1 MKLAIGMVELNS
13 IAKGIETCDYM
24 VKSARVELLR
34 SATTCPGKYLI
45 LIGGETGDV
54 KTAVAEGIS
63 RGGGNVV
70 DSLLL
75 PNVHPAVI
83 PAVRGKT
90 QPSAYGAL
98 GVLETRTVAA
108 AVTAADAAAKAA
120 NIVLI
125 RVHIGYAIGG
135 KGYATLTGEVGS
147 VEAAVERAKNSTDRL
162 IGTAVIPHPSKEL
175 LKRLA

>member
-83 PAVRGKT
+83 PAVRSST
-90 QPSAYGAL
+90 FLTNYT
-98 GVLETRTVAA
+98 TRRNFASEKEYLT
-108 AVTAADAAAKAA
+108 
-120 NIVLI
+120 ISI
-125 RVHIGYAIGG
+125 R
-135 KGYATLTGEVGS
+135 TSSE
-147 VEAAVERAKNSTDRL
+147 
-162 IGTAVIPHPSKEL
+162 PSKRRSL
-175 LKRLA
+175 T